1 VTRCVRSPPPRI
13 RSHEARNRLPAEA
26 DPDYK
31 RLRAGLPPGHLGNVG
46 RDMSAIEPQELKLT
60 VNGCL
65 SDRHKC
71 WRCPGMDAC
80 ESRPTAITATACNRL
95 ATSVVGNAS
104 NDRLIRF
111 LLAIATTLLVT
122 IGADIQVDAISSH
135 GGVIVHEKSAT
146 FPTFFVRDVVVSN
159 TDRHLQNTDTFRN
172 SEPGIAI
179 NPLHPN
185 QIVISAFSGAW
196 ALPDGSPSNS
206 PLWYSK
212 SGGAVWTKV
221 FSIPAPNNVPGVA
234 ASPCDQTFDYDRDG
248 NLYGTFLV
256 APGSP
261 GDCSKL
267 RSTVEEDELGAAI
280 YSGATADPADPAAW
294 KWFLG
299 EGGTAQPSTPATS
312 PDQPW
317 LIAAPDAGDL
327 ASDKIYVAYQAG
339 ECEGVDRSIDLR
351 VAAAAATVPP
361 NFPLDEHAGCSNPGP
376 NPGHRAAADPR
387 TGAVYTLYGN
397 PISPCATPELLGGIE
412 LEYRLNR
419 STDGGRTWSFGNQP
433 LGTVVAQ
440 ACSDQSRDYSFGVP
454 EPGNPAGGV
463 NLLKGGIHALAVD
476 PQDGAVYVVYG
487 VFDDDAERDQLK
499 IVRVTS
505 DGGNV
510 EIGSPV
516 LVSNPADRQAALP
529 AVAVTENGTVGVL
542 YDTADGLVDDSDV
555 PTFSAHLAVSR
566 DQGKTFSDA
575 VILHFRSP
583 VPSDAEARIL
593 GDYQQL
599 KAVGNTFYGVFSGN
613 GHDLPVPFNRRTEA
627 IDPIFFKTT
636 VR

>member
-1 VTRCVRSPPPRI
+1 
-13 RSHEARNRLPAEA
+13 
-26 DPDYK
+26 
-31 RLRAGLPPGHLGNVG
+31 
-46 RDMSAIEPQELKLT
+46 
-60 VNGCL
+60 
-65 SDRHKC
+65 
-71 WRCPGMDAC
+71 MDAC
-80 ESRPTAITATACNRL
+80 EGRSTAITATACNRL

-196 ALPDGSPSNS
+196 ALADGSPSNS

-299 EGGTAQPSTPATS
+299 EGGTAQPSTPPTS
-312 PDQPW
+312 PIDQPW

-397 PISPCATPELLGGIE
+397 PISPCATPELLGGVE

-476 PQDGAVYVVYG
+476 PQEGAVYVVYG

>member
-1 VTRCVRSPPPRI
+1 
-13 RSHEARNRLPAEA
+13 
-26 DPDYK
+26 
-31 RLRAGLPPGHLGNVG
+31 
-46 RDMSAIEPQELKLT
+46 
-60 VNGCL
+60 
-65 SDRHKC
+65 
-71 WRCPGMDAC
+71 MDAC
-80 ESRPTAITATACNRL
+80 EGRSTAITATACNRL

-196 ALPDGSPSNS
+196 ALADGSPSNS

-294 KWFLG
+294 EWFLG
-299 EGGTAQPSTPATS
+299 EGGTAQPSTPPTS

-361 NFPLDEHAGCSNPGP
+361 NFPLDEHVGCSNPGP

-419 STDGGRTWSFGNQP
+419 STDGGRTWTFGNQP